1 MPRSLSVPNKYRK
14 PPLARTTGEMN
25 MTPFIDVLLV
35 LIVMLILSV
44 PILQHNLEVP
54 LPAAGPTNL
63 PVQASNT
70 VAIDRQDRLYWNG
83 MPVDRD
89 TLGAQLTATAR
100 HPDKPAVR
108 FQPDAY
114 ASYDRSAK
122 TIALIKDSGVTKF
135 AFVGN
140 EQHREFGRAD

>member
-1 MPRSLSVPNKYRK
+1 MPRKFTVPNKYVK

-44 PILQHNLEVP
+44 PLVTHNLEIP
-54 LPAAGPTNL
+54 LPGEGPVGL
-63 PVQASNT
+63 PIEASNT
-70 VAIDRQDRLYWNG
+70 VTIDRQDRLYWNG
-83 MPVDRD
+83 APVNRD
-89 TLGAQLTATAR
+89 ALGTQLTATAR
-100 HPDKPAVR
+100 HPDKPAVK

-114 ASYDRSAK
+114 ASYDRAAK
-122 TIALIKDSGVTKF
+122 TIALIKDAGVTKF

-140 EQHREFGRAD
+140 EKHREFGRAD